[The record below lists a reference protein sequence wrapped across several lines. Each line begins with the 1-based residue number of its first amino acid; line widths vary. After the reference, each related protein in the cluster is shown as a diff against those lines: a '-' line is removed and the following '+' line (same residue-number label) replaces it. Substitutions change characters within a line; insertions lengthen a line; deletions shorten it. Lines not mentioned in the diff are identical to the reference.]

1 MKYERKEC
9 LEKLKLYVSEEVY
22 EAMSMEQVPLIAIQT
37 LLQQKIDHELHQQ
50 KELLQS
56 VLEEYESRDIF
67 KKEDVT
73 SNVTMMHTNVNLS
86 LYQIKDILEYIQQKE
101 TMIRKIVS
109 DKTHL
114 EIKLSKLETTN
125 KCLVDTLESY
135 HKN

>member
-1 MKYERKEC
+1 MKHERKEC

-37 LLQQKIDHELHQQ
+37 LLQQKIDHELYQQ
-50 KELLQS
+50 KELLQK
-56 VLEEYESRDIF
+56 VLQEYESRDIF
-67 KKEDVT
+67 KTEDVT

>member
-1 MKYERKEC
+1 MKHERKEC

-56 VLEEYESRDIF
+56 VLQEYESRDIF

>member
-1 MKYERKEC
+1 MKHERKEC

-37 LLQQKIDHELHQQ
+37 LLQQKIDHELYQQ

-56 VLEEYESRDIF
+56 VLQEYESRDIF
-67 KKEDVT
+67 KTEDVT

-109 DKTHL
+109 DKTNL

>member
-1 MKYERKEC
+1 MKHERKEC

-22 EAMSMEQVPLIAIQT
+22 EAMSMDQVPLIAIQT

-56 VLEEYESRDIF
+56 VLQEYESRDIF

>member
-1 MKYERKEC
+1 MKHERKEC

-22 EAMSMEQVPLIAIQT
+22 EAMGMDQVPLIAIQT

-56 VLEEYESRDIF
+56 VLQEYESRDIF
-67 KKEDVT
+67 KKADVT

-125 KCLVDTLESY
+125 KCLIDTLESY
-135 HKN
+135 HKK

>member
-1 MKYERKEC
+1 MKHERKEC
-9 LEKLKLYVSEEVY
+9 LEKLKLYVSKEVY

-56 VLEEYESRDIF
+56 VLQEYESRDIF

>member
-1 MKYERKEC
+1 MKHERKEC
-9 LEKLKLYVSEEVY
+9 LEKLKMYVSEEVY

-37 LLQQKIDHELHQQ
+37 LLQQKIDHELYQQ

-56 VLEEYESRDIF
+56 VLHEYESRDIF

-73 SNVTMMHTNVNLS
+73 SNVTLMHTNVNLS
-86 LYQIKDILEYIQQKE
+86 LYQIKDILEYIQEKE

-135 HKN
+135 HKK

>member
-1 MKYERKEC
+1 MKHERKEC

-135 HKN
+135 HKK

>member
-1 MKYERKEC
+1 MKHERKEC

-37 LLQQKIDHELHQQ
+37 LLQQKIDHELYQQ

-56 VLEEYESRDIF
+56 VLHEYESRDIF

-73 SNVTMMHTNVNLS
+73 SNVTLMHTNVNLS
-86 LYQIKDILEYIQQKE
+86 LYQIKDILEYIQEKE

-135 HKN
+135 HKK

>member
-1 MKYERKEC
+1 MKHERKEC

-22 EAMSMEQVPLIAIQT
+22 EAMSMDQVPLIAIQT

-50 KELLQS
+50 KELLQD
-56 VLEEYESRDIF
+56 VLQEYESRDIF

>member
-1 MKYERKEC
+1 MKHERKEC

-22 EAMSMEQVPLIAIQT
+22 EAMSMDQVPLIAIQA
-37 LLQQKIDHELHQQ
+37 LLQQKIDHELYQQ

-56 VLEEYESRDIF
+56 VLQEYESRDIF

>member
-1 MKYERKEC
+1 
-9 LEKLKLYVSEEVY
+9 
-22 EAMSMEQVPLIAIQT
+22 MEQVPLIAIQT

-56 VLEEYESRDIF
+56 VLQEYESRDIF

>member
-1 MKYERKEC
+1 MQHERKEC

-67 KKEDVT
+67 KKEEVT

>member
-1 MKYERKEC
+1 MKHERKDC

-56 VLEEYESRDIF
+56 VLQEYESRDIF

-86 LYQIKDILEYIQQKE
+86 LYQIKDVLEYIQQKE

>member
-1 MKYERKEC
+1 MKHERKEC

-101 TMIRKIVS
+101 TMIRKVVS

>member
-1 MKYERKEC
+1 MKHERKDC

-56 VLEEYESRDIF
+56 VLQEYESRDIF

>member
-1 MKYERKEC
+1 MKHERKEC

-37 LLQQKIDHELHQQ
+37 LLQQKIDHELYQQ

>member
-1 MKYERKEC
+1 MWFGYKNLDPMKHERKEC

-56 VLEEYESRDIF
+56 VLQEYESRDIF

-101 TMIRKIVS
+101 TMIRKIVRI
-109 DKTHL
+109 
-114 EIKLSKLETTN
+114 EI
-125 KCLVDTLESY
+125 
-135 HKN
+135 

>member
-1 MKYERKEC
+1 MKHERKEC

-56 VLEEYESRDIF
+56 VLQEYESRDIF

-86 LYQIKDILEYIQQKE
+86 LYQIKDILEYIQEKE
-101 TMIRKIVS
+101 TMIRKVVS

>member
-1 MKYERKEC
+1 MKHERKEC
-9 LEKLKLYVSEEVY
+9 LDKLKLYVSKEVY

-37 LLQQKIDHELHQQ
+37 LLQQKIDHELYQQ

-56 VLEEYESRDIF
+56 VLQEYESRDIF

-86 LYQIKDILEYIQQKE
+86 LYQIKDVLEYIQQKE

-135 HKN
+135 HKK

>member
-1 MKYERKEC
+1 MKHERKEC

-67 KKEDVT
+67 KTEDVT

>member
-1 MKYERKEC
+1 MKHERKEC
-9 LEKLKLYVSEEVY
+9 LEKLKLYVSKEVY